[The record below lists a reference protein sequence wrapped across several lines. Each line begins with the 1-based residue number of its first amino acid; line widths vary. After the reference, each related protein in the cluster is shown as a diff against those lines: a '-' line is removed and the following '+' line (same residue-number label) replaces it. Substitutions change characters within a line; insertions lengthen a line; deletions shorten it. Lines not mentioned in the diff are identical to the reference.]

1 MKKIILL
8 LLVFTLGFMVANAQE
23 QKKKNVT
30 GVIRCGEAGGFK
42 WYYVLDLGEYGKY
55 IIKQDDKK
63 LKTNYSYAFPINL
76 MKKNGGSYVDN
87 IVQTKGTVYF
97 IFEKEV
103 YSDDEIKEGFELELE
118 EEVVKK

>member
-76 MKKNGGSYVDN
+76 MKKNGWSYVDN